1 MGFVTTSDGESS
13 AGAGESRHA
22 SAPGPGRRRRTV
34 VGEPEPSFPKV
45 LWKNPRE
52 PALVGLGGM
61 LGLGWGV
68 STAVAVG
75 PVLVRLLGVVA
86 AVAGMLVLVS
96 YGLRFFPAV
105 MQGERWFSTRSR
117 RAVRS
122 TLRYA
127 WAGFL
132 GAVFLAWVVSLFVDR

>member
-1 MGFVTTSDGESS
+1 
-13 AGAGESRHA
+13 
-22 SAPGPGRRRRTV
+22 
-34 VGEPEPSFPKV
+34 
-45 LWKNPRE
+45 
-52 PALVGLGGM
+52 M

-68 STAVAVG
+68 STVVAVG
-75 PVLVRLLGVVA
+75 PLLVRVLGVVA

-96 YGLRFFPAV
+96 YGLRFVPAV
-105 MQGERWFSTRSR
+105 LQRERWFSTRPR